1 MTKLWMNLNLWV
13 LAGSPWP
20 GPDQTGVQ
28 LLGTECVV
36 FVEKRRS
43 FLRSDFSDIIQSALT
58 TVCYNYYLLLTAK
71 FWKLH

>member
-13 LAGSPWP
+13 RAGSLWP

-28 LLGTECVV
+28 LFGTESVV

-43 FLRSDFSDIIQSALT
+43 FFGSDFSDITQSALT
-58 TVCYNYYLLLTAK
+58 TVCY
-71 FWKLH
+71 

>member
-1 MTKLWMNLNLWV
+1 MNLNLWV

-36 FVEKRRS
+36 FVKKRRS
-43 FLRSDFSDIIQSALT
+43 FFSSDFSDIIQSALT
-58 TVCYNYYLLLTAK
+58 TVRY
-71 FWKLH
+71 

>member
-1 MTKLWMNLNLWV
+1 MNRNLWV

-36 FVEKRRS
+36 FVEERRS
-43 FLRSDFSDIIQSALT
+43 FFSSDFSDIIQSALT
-58 TVCYNYYLLLTAK
+58 TACY
-71 FWKLH
+71 